1 MLRKVVKQV
10 CAHRSPTLS
19 QRDTLPLIYSVIC
32 IPKRVLTSDP
42 MLRFDSPANVTPFVV
57 KALLISLSLFMS
69 ACVPDFLLSDS
80 DWVVIEAGE
89 HEPSPARKF
98 GLLISPSEVSATV
111 TFDSSCIYDVGAVD
125 ADDWNKVIGL
135 GFVGSKDQPLDGVP
149 PHQVDG
155 ARVGWRWNAQ
165 RQRIDL
171 GAYIYVEGQRIDFK
185 VAEVAINTPTKL
197 TIKIDYDRKVYQVL
211 GGKTVP
217 FTHNK
222 SFAYNTGLYF
232 GGTSVAPHR
241 IRVKIVD

>member
-1 MLRKVVKQV
+1 MLCFGSSTRI
-10 CAHRSPTLS
+10 LS
-19 QRDTLPLIYSVIC
+19 FLG
-32 IPKRVLTSDP
+32 
-42 MLRFDSPANVTPFVV
+42 
-57 KALLISLSLFMS
+57 KALLPVLVLFMS
-69 ACVPDFLLSDS
+69 GCVPDFLLSDS

-98 GLLISPSEVSATV
+98 GLLISPSEISATV

-125 ADDWNKVIGL
+125 ADDWNKVIGV
-135 GFVGSKDQPLDGVP
+135 GFVGAKDQPLDGVA

-185 VAEVAINTPTKL
+185 VAEVAINTPTKMV
-197 TIKIDYDRKVYQVL
+197 IKIDYDRKVYQVL

-241 IRVKIVD
+241 IRVKIQDY

>member
-1 MLRKVVKQV
+1 MLRITASVRIFLFSAK
-10 CAHRSPTLS
+10 TL
-19 QRDTLPLIYSVIC
+19 
-32 IPKRVLTSDP
+32 
-42 MLRFDSPANVTPFVV
+42 
-57 KALLISLSLFMS
+57 LLLGLGLSMS
-69 ACVPDFLLSDS
+69 GCVPDFLLSDP

-89 HEPSPARKF
+89 HEPNPKRKV
-98 GLLISPSEVSATV
+98 GIVISPKEISATV

-135 GFVGSKDQPLDGVP
+135 GFVGSKDQDITTGVP

-155 ARVGWRWNAQ
+155 ARVGWRWNPQ
-165 RQRIDL
+165 RGRIDL
-171 GAYIYVEGQRIDFK
+171 GAYIYVEGVRTDFK
-185 VAEVAINTPTKL
+185 VAETALNTPTKL

-232 GGTSVAPHR
+232 GGNQVAPHR